1 MNEFFGRLKNTP
13 GLALEIGIA
22 SLFANVLALAAPLFV
37 IQVLNRYVAHGVD
50 ATLATLTTGVL
61 LAIILEY
68 AFRKIRMRLGQ
79 AVSSIPDANN
89 AITGF
94 NILLKV
100 KASALKRIPQGQ
112 RQQIVSATSS
122 IEKAYGSGNIGTI
135 FDIPFALLFVAVL
148 FLLSPILSGIVICFT
163 IIVFILGTISAL
175 KLQKDTR
182 SLIQESGT
190 SNALIQ
196 SATAEI
202 DTVRAFNAS
211 SFLSNLWATQSE
223 KMQSLRC
230 NMEARQN
237 GAQTI
242 IQTISALMSVFIVAT
257 GATLVV
263 AGKLDVGA
271 MIGANILAARAVMP
285 ISRFSQLGAT
295 FAEANASIAI
305 LKEFAKLPIESN
317 SSSFKPSYKG
327 GLEFRDV
334 SYVLPGAT
342 TPLFES
348 LSLNIKPGAIL
359 VIRGSNG
366 TGKTTLTR
374 LIAGILEPVRGNILA
389 DGLDLR
395 QASSDWW
402 RKQIVYLP
410 QEPTLLNTSIREN
423 LTILNAEIN
432 PQLFSRIITSA
443 GLTNYLDES
452 PLGLET
458 QITDNGRNLSLGI
471 RRRLALAR
479 ALTTEGMLVVF
490 DEPTEGMDNDG
501 VSCIFSTMKDL
512 ATRGRTIVVVSHD
525 PKIVRGAHVVIDLN
539 AKPMPKVTE
548 RLRPIKTPPAKG
560 KIYHEQ

>member
-1 MNEFFGRLKNTP
+1 
-13 GLALEIGIA
+13 
-22 SLFANVLALAAPLFV
+22 
-37 IQVLNRYVAHGVD
+37 
-50 ATLATLTTGVL
+50 
-61 LAIILEY
+61 
-68 AFRKIRMRLGQ
+68 
-79 AVSSIPDANN
+79 
-89 AITGF
+89 
-94 NILLKV
+94 
-100 KASALKRIPQGQ
+100 
-112 RQQIVSATSS
+112 
-122 IEKAYGSGNIGTI
+122 
-135 FDIPFALLFVAVL
+135 
-148 FLLSPILSGIVICFT
+148 
-163 IIVFILGTISAL
+163 
-175 KLQKDTR
+175 
-182 SLIQESGT
+182 
-190 SNALIQ
+190 
-196 SATAEI
+196 
-202 DTVRAFNAS
+202 
-211 SFLSNLWATQSE
+211 
-223 KMQSLRC
+223 
-230 NMEARQN
+230 
-237 GAQTI
+237 
-242 IQTISALMSVFIVAT
+242 
-257 GATLVV
+257 
-263 AGKLDVGA
+263 
-271 MIGANILAARAVMP
+271 
-285 ISRFSQLGAT
+285 
-295 FAEANASIAI
+295 
-305 LKEFAKLPIESN
+305 
-317 SSSFKPSYKG
+317 
-327 GLEFRDV
+327 LEFRDV

-548 RLRPIKTPPAKG
+548 RLQPIKTPPAKG